1 MKTIIIGA
9 GKVGYTL
16 AENLAKTNHNVT
28 IIDKD
33 YDVLSKAEENLDV
46 LCIRGNGVST
56 KVLLEA
62 EVDTA
67 DLLIAVTNSDEVN
80 MVCCLT
86 AKKLGVKHT
95 IARIR
100 DLDYAHELSMLKE
113 ELDLDLVINP
123 EQAAADEIANI
134 LSFSIA
140 ANVESFAKGQVK
152 LAEIKITD
160 DMPIVGMKLKD
171 IDKRLTSST
180 LIGIVVR
187 DEQIIV
193 PNGEFMINAGDNI
206 YVFGK
211 RSSLYNFSKLLGKR
225 PQKIRNVM
233 ISGGGRI
240 SIYLARLLTEM
251 GMKVKIIEVDQE
263 KCAQLSELLP
273 EVLVI
278 HGDGTDEELLQS
290 ENIDEMDAFIAMTGI
305 DEENLISAVLAK
317 ENGVKKII
325 TKISR
330 MNYTKIAKRLGIDSI
345 ISPKQIT
352 SNHILRYVRG
362 SNVKC
367 LYRIIEGQ
375 AEITEFSAN
384 NSNNI
389 LNKKLKDLHL
399 SKDTIIATIVRGKE
413 IIIPH
418 GNDSI
423 KEGDRVIVISKNK
436 NLANLDDIAVNFA
449 GGR

>member
-160 DMPIVGMKLKD
+160 DM
-171 IDKRLTSST
+171 
-180 LIGIVVR
+180 
-187 DEQIIV
+187 
-193 PNGEFMINAGDNI
+193 
-206 YVFGK
+206 
-211 RSSLYNFSKLLGKR
+211 
-225 PQKIRNVM
+225 
-233 ISGGGRI
+233 
-240 SIYLARLLTEM
+240 
-251 GMKVKIIEVDQE
+251 
-263 KCAQLSELLP
+263 
-273 EVLVI
+273 
-278 HGDGTDEELLQS
+278 
-290 ENIDEMDAFIAMTGI
+290 
-305 DEENLISAVLAK
+305 
-317 ENGVKKII
+317 
-325 TKISR
+325 
-330 MNYTKIAKRLGIDSI
+330 
-345 ISPKQIT
+345 
-352 SNHILRYVRG
+352 
-362 SNVKC
+362 
-367 LYRIIEGQ
+367 
-375 AEITEFSAN
+375 
-384 NSNNI
+384 
-389 LNKKLKDLHL
+389 
-399 SKDTIIATIVRGKE
+399 
-413 IIIPH
+413 
-418 GNDSI
+418 
-423 KEGDRVIVISKNK
+423 
-436 NLANLDDIAVNFA
+436 
-449 GGR
+449 